1 MVMREVQV
9 SYLLSIP
16 VSAKRKIISF
26 VYNKLSNMCKGAAKG
41 SIKILVVNFYT
52 NNLSDVDIC
61 TFLIKC

>member
-1 MVMREVQV
+1 
-9 SYLLSIP
+9 
-16 VSAKRKIISF
+16 
-26 VYNKLSNMCKGAAKG
+26 MCKGAAKG